1 VSDRNHYAFIVNQER
16 RGLRLLFDA
25 AAEVASESSPSSAVA
40 ARVTELSLYGCYLDI
55 PAPFEV
61 KARILVKIFHSDEYF
76 EAKATVV
83 YVKPTLGM
91 GLAFRDV
98 RPNFREILQKW
109 ILVAMN
115 NQKQSYENT

>member
-1 VSDRNHYAFIVNQER
+1 MADRNYYAFIVNQER

-25 AAEVASESSPSSAVA
+25 AAEVASETSPSSAVA
-40 ARVTELSLYGCYLDI
+40 ARLTELSLYRCYLDI

-61 KARILVKIFHSDEYF
+61 KARVLVKIFHSDEYF